1 MTATQTRARRA
12 HGKIVRAVDRRGLHF
27 APMTVARHAADPD
40 DGRALL
46 LCPFELLALAMTLD
60 YARWANCRPGS
71 RPVTPAESIVP
82 DFLYEVSCPLVRGRT
97 VKLDGYGLIE
107 DAECALGILA
117 ADPAATDRLA
127 TAGYRIERGGVVY
140 RPEE

>member
-60 YARWANCRPGS
+60 YARWANCRQAGPS
-71 RPVTPAESIVP
+71 RRPSR
-82 DFLYEVSCPLVRGRT
+82 SSRT
-97 VKLDGYGLIE
+97 FCTRCR
-107 DAECALGILA
+107 ARWSA
-117 ADPAATDRLA
+117 AAR
-127 TAGYRIERGGVVY
+127 
-140 RPEE
+140 

>member
-12 HGKIVRAVDRRGLHF
+12 HGKIVRDVDRRGLHF

-60 YARWANCRPGS
+60 VARQPAYQFCSTYPSVAIS
-71 RPVTPAESIVP
+71 R
-82 DFLYEVSCPLVRGRT
+82 DLLYQTSCPLIRGRT
-97 VKLDGYGLIE
+97 VLLDGHGLIE